1 MSSQRM
7 KGLILAAGHGTRLR
21 PITSLR
27 PKPTISV
34 ANKQLIH
41 YAVDNLVE
49 AGVREIGIV
58 VSHDTI
64 NYLEKSLAEYRS
76 SNGEWPSFEYICQ
89 DPPEGLAHA
98 VKVSR
103 EFLGDDPFVMY
114 LGDNL
119 FENGIGEFVEAFRP
133 EEGVNSVLAL
143 VRVEDPRQFGV
154 AIVKEGL
161 VVNLI
166 EKPQDP
172 PSDLAIAGV
181 YVFDKTIHQ
190 MIEGLEPGAK
200 GEYQI
205 TDAIQR
211 LIDGGYR
218 VAPVEVN
225 GWWKDT
231 GRPDDILDANRLQL
245 LRVKRDIRGTVD
257 NSDLTGEVVV
267 EEGAVVRNSR
277 IEGPALVGAGAVIE
291 DCYIGPYTTVGDETV
306 VRSSE
311 LEYSVVGARS
321 TIEHV
326 GRRIRESLIGEEVSI
341 SGETGERPVHRL
353 VVGDKS
359 QLALNHS

>member
-1 MSSQRM
+1 MPQPRL

-49 AGVREIGIV
+49 AGVEEIGIV

-64 NYLEKSLAEYRS
+64 NYLKKSLAGY
-76 SNGEWPSFEYICQ
+76 NGPRFEYIIQ
-89 DPPEGLAHA
+89 NPPEGLAHA
-98 VKVSR
+98 VQVSR

-119 FENGIGEFVEAFRP
+119 FENGISAFVDAFRP
-133 EEGVNSVLAL
+133 EEGVNAVLAL
-143 VRVEDPRQFGV
+143 VRVDDPRQFGV
-154 AIVKEGL
+154 AVVENQR
-161 VVNLI
+161 VVNLV

-181 YVFDKTIHQ
+181 YVFDRNIHA
-190 MIEGLEPGAK
+190 MLEGLEPGAK

-205 TDAIQR
+205 TDGIQR
-211 LIDGGYR
+211 LIQGDYQ
-218 VAPVEVN
+218 VAPVEVD

-245 LRVKRDIRGTVD
+245 LRVKRDIRGRVED
-257 NSDLTGEVVV
+257 SEVSGEVVI
-267 EEGAVVRNSR
+267 EEGAVVRSSR
-277 IEGPALVGAGAVIE
+277 IDGPALIGSGATVENA
-291 DCYIGPYTTVGDETV
+291 YLGPYTTLGDETT
-306 VRSSE
+306 VRGAE
-311 LEYSVVGARS
+311 LEYSVVGALTS
-321 TIEHV
+321 IENV
-326 GRRIRESLIGEEVSI
+326 PTRIRNSLIGEDVSI
-341 SGETGERPVHRL
+341 SGNDEEPASHQL
-353 VVGDKS
+353 VIGDNSKVK
-359 QLALNHS
+359 LRRR